1 MAAFVLI
8 FLLAASLYKNFT
20 SPPGQDF
27 FSACG
32 PLVSSP
38 RTFRALEEPK
48 QPKKVSAVFL
58 LSILL
63 ANDVHANPGPRNASV
78 YPCGLCQQNVKTNA
92 VACDECS
99 VWFHKT
105 CMELNSHDLELLQ
118 RSHVQWICFKCDS
131 MNCDS
136 FTFTSFTCSSN
147 MFGPLSEPEDYSL
160 GSLHSGTSFSPIKA
174 STPRKRTDSQRQS
187 QTSHCL
193 STSLDFVNTQRTV
206 NDQKDK
212 VSPVTP
218 PPTPL
223 SPARTSSLPD
233 TQAPQKNPTPEQ
245 PSQTRDFNKKD
256 QAFSFKIKDKDNLR
270 IMTINLKSI
279 RNKKAE
285 FSALLELYK
294 PDIVCGTE
302 SWLRGERPGSSKEQ
316 DGIKSS
322 EIFPSHYTAYRN
334 DRATV
339 GGGVFVLAH
348 QDLVVEEKPELIT
361 DCEIQWVKLQI
372 RGRKELYL
380 GTFYMPQRNEKDLS
394 KLDESLAKLSSK
406 GKHVILCGDFNC
418 PGIDWSSLTLK
429 PKSDDPQVQQ
439 KLIDISLAHNLSQ
452 VHESATREKNILD
465 LVFTSNPTLLK
476 TSTSEPGLCDHD
488 LLITDFMSKPYKQ
501 KSAPKTC
508 YKFSKADWP
517 QMRDAASKLSTKI
530 VKMKNEQETAE
541 TLWETFKKDL
551 MDEIPNHIPTFR
563 RKQNTSLP
571 WLNRNLLR
579 QTRKKKRLWNQ
590 AKRTKNW
597 TNFYAFQKEVK
608 RNFEKAEQNYVNKTI
623 MDGLEKN
630 STKPFWRYVKA
641 KKQDNIGVAPL
652 RNTGGSLVTDSKKKA
667 EILLKQFKSVFT
679 PDSNPSPNQ
688 TDHIQQCPDIEQ
700 IIISQDGVTKLLQ
713 DIKTEKATGPDSI
726 PNLVLKE
733 CAKEISPAITSIFQA
748 SLETGKLPTDWTNAN
763 ISPIYKKGDK
773 HTAENYRPVS
783 LTSVTCKIL
792 EHIICSHLLKHTD
805 KHRILSPLNHGFRAG
820 HSCKTQLLTT
830 LKDFTKNF
838 DKNIQ
843 TDIAI
848 LDFSK
853 AFDTVPHRKLLEKM
867 KKYGINGNIL
877 QWISSFLTTRK
888 MKVVIDGFCSEEEK
902 VTSGVPQGTVLGPI
916 LFLIHINDLPLVVD
930 SQVRLFADD
939 CLLYRQIND
948 ISDQIK
954 LQKDLKSLEN
964 WAEDWGMSFNAKKCY
979 IMSIKNKAPYFYKL
993 KDHILE
999 TVTSIPYLGVTISD
1013 DLKWNQHVGSISKK
1027 ASSTLGFMRRNLRS
1041 CPKECR
1047 KAAYFSLVRSKLEY
1061 AATVWDPYYQQDI
1074 DRLENIQRRAARF
1087 ISSDYRSR
1095 HEGAV
1100 TEMLKN
1106 LELPSLQERR
1116 RQLRLTMFY
1125 KIANN
1130 LVPALP
1136 EINFMSKINNKRQ
1149 IKPKLFEDHVTSNI
1163 AHRQARQNNK
1173 CYQAQPPNP
1182 QSPQRQN
1189 SFFPKTIIEWNQLD
1203 QETIDSKTPE
1213 GFRTR
1218 LGRG

>member
-1 MAAFVLI
+1 M
-8 FLLAASLYKNFT
+8 
-20 SPPGQDF
+20 
-27 FSACG
+27 
-32 PLVSSP
+32 
-38 RTFRALEEPK
+38 
-48 QPKKVSAVFL
+48 
-58 LSILL
+58 
-63 ANDVHANPGPRNASV
+63 
-78 YPCGLCQQNVKTNA
+78 
-92 VACDECS
+92 
-99 VWFHKT
+99 
-105 CMELNSHDLELLQ
+105 
-118 RSHVQWICFKCDS
+118 
-131 MNCDS
+131 
-136 FTFTSFTCSSN
+136 
-147 MFGPLSEPEDYSL
+147 
-160 GSLHSGTSFSPIKA
+160 
-174 STPRKRTDSQRQS
+174 
-187 QTSHCL
+187 
-193 STSLDFVNTQRTV
+193 
-206 NDQKDK
+206 
-212 VSPVTP
+212 
-218 PPTPL
+218 
-223 SPARTSSLPD
+223 
-233 TQAPQKNPTPEQ
+233 
-245 PSQTRDFNKKD
+245 
-256 QAFSFKIKDKDNLR
+256 
-270 IMTINLKSI
+270 
-279 RNKKAE
+279 
-285 FSALLELYK
+285 
-294 PDIVCGTE
+294 
-302 SWLRGERPGSSKEQ
+302 
-316 DGIKSS
+316 
-322 EIFPSHYTAYRN
+322 
-334 DRATV
+334 
-339 GGGVFVLAH
+339 
-348 QDLVVEEKPELIT
+348 
-361 DCEIQWVKLQI
+361 
-372 RGRKELYL
+372 
-380 GTFYMPQRNEKDLS
+380 
-394 KLDESLAKLSSK
+394 
-406 GKHVILCGDFNC
+406 
-418 PGIDWSSLTLK
+418 
-429 PKSDDPQVQQ
+429 
-439 KLIDISLAHNLSQ
+439 
-452 VHESATREKNILD
+452 
-465 LVFTSNPTLLK
+465 
-476 TSTSEPGLCDHD
+476 
-488 LLITDFMSKPYKQ
+488 
-501 KSAPKTC
+501 
-508 YKFSKADWP
+508 
-517 QMRDAASKLSTKI
+517 
-530 VKMKNEQETAE
+530 
-541 TLWETFKKDL
+541 
-551 MDEIPNHIPTFR
+551 
-563 RKQNTSLP
+563 
-571 WLNRNLLR
+571 
-579 QTRKKKRLWNQ
+579 
-590 AKRTKNW
+590 
-597 TNFYAFQKEVK
+597 
-608 RNFEKAEQNYVNKTI
+608 
-623 MDGLEKN
+623 
-630 STKPFWRYVKA
+630 
-641 KKQDNIGVAPL
+641 
-652 RNTGGSLVTDSKKKA
+652 
-667 EILLKQFKSVFT
+667 
-679 PDSNPSPNQ
+679 
-688 TDHIQQCPDIEQ
+688 
-700 IIISQDGVTKLLQ
+700 TKLLQ

-820 HSCKTQLLTT
+820 HSCETQLLTT
-830 LKDFTKNF
+830 LEDFTKNF

-1087 ISSDYRSR
+1087 ISNDYRSR